1 MTEFR
6 ISVKNAKTASTLRK
20 LLNEMANLE
29 VEEIEN
35 DRIVRGEGNAPI
47 IAALCGAWEKN
58 TPRLSAEEIRKTA
71 WQRKISPRT
80 LTI

>member
-6 ISVKNAKTASTLRK
+6 ISVKNAKTASALRK

-29 VEEIEN
+29 VEEIDN
-35 DRIVRGEGNAPI
+35 GRIVRGEGDTSV

-58 TPRLSAEEIRKTA
+58 APRLSADEIRKTA
-71 WQRKISPRT
+71 WQRKVSPRT
-80 LTI
+80 STI

>member
-6 ISVKNAKTASTLRK
+6 ISVKNAKTASALRK
-20 LLNEMANLE
+20 LLNAMANLE

-35 DRIVRGEGNAPI
+35 DRIVRGEGNAPVMS
-47 IAALCGAWEKN
+47 ALCGAWEKN
-58 TPRLSAEEIRKTA
+58 APRLSADEIRKTA